1 MKRIGVLLFI
11 LTLFLTSCNTNRV
24 KIRGQIAGFQGNAK
38 LMAEMPGEKGL
49 VILNEQS
56 VTDGKIELYSD
67 VLKLPARV
75 WVDLDGKRT
84 IEFIVDTKDQIWI
97 EGKSQFIDQIEV
109 KGSGL
114 ASDYTKVLD
123 ILKDKY
129 DNPIKDNMGKM
140 QRLQNKEKP
149 GKMDSQ
155 LIDYLIMQRTN
166 YLRSRAK
173 YAKKMIESN
182 LSNEI
187 SLFLITDQLKDSL
200 DLQKSLY
207 KMLTIPNKES
217 NIYVTLG
224 EKLNN

>member
-1 MKRIGVLLFI
+1 MKRISFLLFA
-11 LTLFLTSCNTNRV
+11 LALFLTSCNTDRV
-24 KIRGQIAGFQGNAK
+24 KIRGKIAGFKGNVK

-49 VILNEQS
+49 VILSEDE
-56 VTDGKIELYSD
+56 VTDGNIDLYSD

-97 EGKSQFIDQIEV
+97 EGKAKYIDQVEV

-114 ASDYTKVLD
+114 GAEYKKVLD

-129 DNPIKDNMGKM
+129 DNPIEDNMAKM
-140 QRLQNKEKP
+140 QRLQNKKKP
-149 GKMDSQ
+149 GKTDSQ

-200 DLQKSLY
+200 DLQKKLY
-207 KMLTIPNKES
+207 KMITVPNTES

>member
-1 MKRIGVLLFI
+1 MKRISVLLFV
-11 LTLFLTSCNTNRV
+11 LTLFLTSCNTSRV
-24 KIRGQIAGFQGNAK
+24 KIRGQIMGFTGNVK

-49 VILNEQS
+49 VILDEKS
-56 VTDGKIELYSD
+56 VKDGKLELYSD
-67 VLKLPARV
+67 VLNLPARV

-84 IEFIVDTKDQIWI
+84 IEFIVDSKDQIWI
-97 EGKSQFIDQIEV
+97 EGKAQFIDQVEV

-114 ASDYTKVLD
+114 AADYKKVLD
-123 ILKDKY
+123 ILKNKY
-129 DNPIKDNMGKM
+129 DNPIKDNMAKM

-173 YAKKMIESN
+173 YAKKMVESN

-207 KMLTIPNKES
+207 KMLTISNKES